1 MNAVGDGT
9 VTIDLFDV
17 KAQYTVD
24 GVYHRSTDDAS
35 TNSAVFQWTK
45 TKNGKSSVQKSIT
58 IIDAASFLVLLL
70 KLHYF

>member
-45 TKNGKSSVQKSIT
+45 TKNGKSSDT
-58 IIDAASFLVLLL
+58 IRNVRDPSLLSM
-70 KLHYF
+70 KPRF

>member
-1 MNAVGDGT
+1 MDAVGAGT

-24 GVYHRSTDDAS
+24 GVYHRSTDDSS

-45 TKNGKSSVQKSIT
+45 IKNGEPIMCQSG
-58 IIDAASFLVLLL
+58 III
-70 KLHYF
+70 

>member
-45 TKNGKSSVQKSIT
+45 TKNGKSSDEIRHYYRCSLVFNAGFRIT
-58 IIDAASFLVLLL
+58 LF
-70 KLHYF
+70 